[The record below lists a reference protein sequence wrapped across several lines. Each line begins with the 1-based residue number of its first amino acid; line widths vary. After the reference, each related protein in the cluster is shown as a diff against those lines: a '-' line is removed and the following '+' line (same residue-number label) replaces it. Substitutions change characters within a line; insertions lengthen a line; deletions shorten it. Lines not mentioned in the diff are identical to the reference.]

1 MSQRRTRSMA
11 SITDFEFVMEKILC
25 TKLDSPLSKAFE
37 KCGVLNV
44 GSIVSLTDTPIDRLK
59 YRDESLT
66 PAVTES
72 LGIGYQQ
79 LIRVFN
85 AWVETRIDE
94 GNPIHGDWQ
103 NKATKADVDEYLRFC

>member
-1 MSQRRTRSMA
+1 MSLRLTHSMA
-11 SITDFEFVMEKILC
+11 SLTDFEFVMDKILC
-25 TKLDSPLSKAFE
+25 TKPGSPLSKAFE
-37 KCGVLNV
+37 ICGVIDV
-44 GSIVSLTDTPIDRLK
+44 GSIVSLMDTAIDRLK

-85 AWVETRIDE
+85 VWVETRIDE
-94 GNPIHGDWQ
+94 GNPIHGDW
-103 NKATKADVDEYLRFC
+103 